1 MLVSTIAALAA
12 AMTGALQS
20 FDGGT
25 GWLNSPPLALPALAG
40 KVVLVDFWEYTC
52 VNCLKTIPYER
63 AWYQRYARYGFTII
77 GVQTP
82 EFSFSGEPSNVAAA
96 VKRLGITWPI
106 IIDGERTIWDRYGND
121 AWPHELLYDGSGRL
135 IADHE
140 GEGDY
145 PEMESHIQQ
154 ALRADHPQAHFPAPM
169 DYLPQDRYSKP
180 GAVCY
185 RHTPEMYVGD
195 WRGDG
200 VLGNAQGYKGAGTVA
215 YSDST
220 PHEDGRVYLAGPWFQ
235 SGEGMINAAGAP
247 SPSHVAIRYQAIQ
260 VVAVLAPGSQGAI
273 PLFVLQDG
281 APLARSDAGADVQ
294 FDAAGRAFVLVDQAR
309 EYDLVMNK
317 HFGHHDLELRPSHAG
332 LGVYTFDFEAC
343 EVGADR

>member
-1 MLVSTIAALAA
+1 MIVGAMVAFAA
-12 AMTGALQS
+12 AAYASLLP
-20 FDGGT
+20 FDGAS
-25 GWLNSPPLALPALAG
+25 GWLNSPPLTPATLAG

-63 AWYQRYARYGFTII
+63 AWYQRYAKYGFTIV

-82 EFSFSGEPSNVAAA
+82 EFAFSGEPSNVAAA
-96 VKRLGITWPI
+96 VKRLGITWPVA
-106 IIDGERTIWDRYGND
+106 IDGRHEIWDRYGND
-121 AWPHELLYDGSGRL
+121 AWPHELLYDQHGKL
-135 IADHE
+135 VADHE

-145 PEMESHIQQ
+145 PVMESHIQQ
-154 ALRADHPQAHFPAPM
+154 ALRAEHPRADFPAPM
-169 DYLPQDRYSKP
+169 DYLAQDRYSKP

-200 VLGNAQGYKGAGTVA
+200 VLGNAQGYPARGTVT
-215 YSDST
+215 YVDSP
-220 PHEDGRVYLAGPWFQ
+220 PHEDGRAYLAGPWFQ
-235 SGEGMINAAGAP
+235 SGEAMVNAPGAP
-247 SPSHVAIRYQAIQ
+247 APSHVAIGYQAIQ
-260 VVAVLAPGSQGAI
+260 VVAVLAPNGQGPI

-281 APLARSDAGADVQ
+281 APLARADAGSDVR
-294 FDAAGRAFVLVDQAR
+294 FDAGGRAFVLVDQAR

-317 HFGHHDLELRPSHAG
+317 HFGHHDLELRPAHPG